1 MKDNVS
7 DFEVIRN
14 KKLEDKKK
22 EEEKQKKLEK
32 IEKDMELFKE
42 VIGKNTIFLT
52 PDEMSV
58 YQEVGVVCT
67 FIVEDTY
74 SMAIAVFR
82 GQLYVINHVGGKF
95 EFLGKLEDIIS
106 RGIFGGK

>member
-1 MKDNVS
+1 MKDNIS
-7 DFEVIRN
+7 DFEVMRN

-42 VIGKNTIFLT
+42 IIGKNTLFLT
-52 PDEMSV
+52 PDELSV

-74 SMAIAVFR
+74 SMGIAVFR
-82 GQLYVINHVGGKF
+82 GQLYVINHIGGKF
-95 EFLGKLEDIIS
+95 EFLGKLEDVIS